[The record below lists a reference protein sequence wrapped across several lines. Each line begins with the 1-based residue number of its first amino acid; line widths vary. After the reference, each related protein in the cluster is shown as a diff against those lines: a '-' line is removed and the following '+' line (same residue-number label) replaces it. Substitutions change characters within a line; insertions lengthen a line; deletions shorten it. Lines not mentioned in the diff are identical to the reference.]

1 MNKYSLAIADAIIP
15 GIVQPLSN
23 WFPLV
28 PSYLAVFCA
37 VLVILTVVTILLR
50 LTVYQYLVFL
60 NHRVLRLIHQE
71 SLRKKPRIIEEIEHR
86 LQQSFPNLDRINT
99 AALVDQVSSQNLSRN
114 QKLDYFCRLL
124 PNLLLAL
131 GLLGTFLGITINLNE
146 LSQTINEF
154 GLGSIDDLVQQVQ
167 RPLQGM
173 GVAFISSLTA
183 VSCSALLTLV
193 NLLRNTQIAR
203 YQLLSALE
211 DYIDNVYVPSLGHKT
226 PLDQAVDRLE
236 SFFERFSHQ
245 FGISVREAVESSLGE
260 KVSEIVEG
268 NREANHL
275 ANQVYSRFLESAGA
289 MKSGATIFRESAN
302 IFERSQ
308 FAHKLASSTEHMV
321 TTQRELSRSA
331 SVLNQSTQSIQMAIA
346 ALQSSSEEMIRLSE
360 QVNLSTQ
367 QSSEVLGMTQAN
379 QHSLGDVV
387 NQLQQASHIFHS
399 VIRTLDLLQ
408 KRLDTRSDRLIN
420 VHAELSKLIEVMRDY
435 TEDVTVTLQTM
446 GDRLVAAISDTKN
459 YPSQK
464 QEFTTKI
471 SQLGSD
477 LNLVQSHLAEL
488 VQNLGNHQPAE
499 GTAQTRISQPPEPP
513 EQSDQLN
520 PFQGESLNEPT

>member
-1 MNKYSLAIADAIIP
+1 MNRYSSAIADAIIP
-15 GIVQPLSN
+15 AIVQPLSN
-23 WFPLV
+23 WFPLM

-37 VLVILTVVTILLR
+37 GLVILTAISLLVR
-50 LTVYQYLVFL
+50 FSVYQHLVFL
-60 NHRVLRLIHQE
+60 SHRVRRLIHQD
-71 SLRKKPRIIEEIEHR
+71 SLRKKPRIVAEIEQR
-86 LQQSFPNLDRINT
+86 LEQSLPTLDRINT
-99 AALVDQVSSQNLSRN
+99 AALVDQVYSQQLSRN
-114 QKLDYFCRLL
+114 QQLDYFCRLV

-131 GLLGTFLGITINLNE
+131 GLLGTFLGITMNLNE

-167 RPLQGM
+167 KPLQGM

-183 VSCSALLTLV
+183 VSCSAFLTLV
-193 NLLRNTQIAR
+193 NLLRNTNVAR

-211 DYIDNVYVPSLGHKT
+211 DYVDNVYYPSLGHKT
-226 PLDQAVDRLE
+226 SLDRAVDRLE
-236 SFFERFSHQ
+236 DFFQQFSHQ
-245 FGISVREAVESSLGE
+245 FGLSVKQAVEESLGE
-260 KVSEIVEG
+260 KVSAMVEG

-275 ANQVYSRFLESAGA
+275 ASQVYTRFLESAGA

-308 FAHKLASSTEHMV
+308 FAHKLATSTEHLV

-331 SVLNQSTQSIQMAIA
+331 SILNQSTQSIQMAIA
-346 ALQSSSEEMIRLSE
+346 GLQSSNDEIIRMSE
-360 QVNLSTQ
+360 QVGLATK

-387 NQLQQASHIFHS
+387 NKLQQASHIFHS

-420 VHAELSKLIEVMRDY
+420 VHSELSKLIEVVRDY
-435 TEDVTVTLQTM
+435 TEDVTVSLQGM
-446 GDRLVAAISDTKN
+446 GDRLVGAINQSGTVS
-459 YPSQK
+459 PSQK
-464 QEFTTKI
+464 QEVTTKI
-471 SQLGSD
+471 SQLGTD

-488 VQNLGNHQPAE
+488 VQNLDSDRQAGGAAP
-499 GTAQTRISQPPEPP
+499 TRISHSS
-513 EQSDQLN
+513 EQSEAAN
-520 PFQGESLNEPT
+520 PFNSESLDEPK

>member
-1 MNKYSLAIADAIIP
+1 MNANIYAIAPLIMP
-15 GIVQPLSN
+15 GLIQLPSN
-23 WFPLV
+23 WLILV
-28 PSYLAVFCA
+28 PSYLAIFCA
-37 VLVILTVVTILLR
+37 VLVIFTATAILLR
-50 LTVYQYLVFL
+50 VIVYQNLTAIG
-60 NHRVLRLIHQE
+60 HRVRKLIHQE
-71 SLRKKPRIIEEIEHR
+71 SLRKKPQIVEELEHR
-86 LQQSFPNLDRINT
+86 LQQSLAILDQINT
-99 AALVDQVSSQNLSRN
+99 TALVDQVYSQQLSKN
-114 QKLDYFCRLL
+114 QQLDYFCRLL
-124 PNLLLAL
+124 PNLLLAF
-131 GLLGTFLGITINLNE
+131 GLLGTFLGITMNLNE

-154 GLGSIDDLVQQVQ
+154 GMSSIDDLVQQVQ

-193 NLLRNTQIAR
+193 NLFRNTNVAR

-211 DYIDNVYVPSLGHKT
+211 DYVDNVYIPSLGQKN
-226 PLDQAVDRLE
+226 PMERSVDRLE
-236 SFFERFSHQ
+236 EFFQRFTHE
-245 FGISVREAVESSLGE
+245 FGISVRQAVEQSLGE
-260 KVSEIVEG
+260 KVTAIMDG

-275 ANQVYSRFLESAGA
+275 ANQVYTRFLESAGA

-308 FAHKLASSTEHMV
+308 FAHKLASSMESLV

-331 SVLNQSTQSIQMAIA
+331 GILNQSTQSILMAIA
-346 ALQSSSEEMIRLSE
+346 ALQSSNAEMVRLSE
-360 QVNLSTQ
+360 QVNLTTK

-420 VHAELSKLIEVMRDY
+420 VHAELSKLIEVVRDY
-435 TEDVTVTLQTM
+435 TEDVTENLQTM
-446 GDRLVAAISDTKN
+446 GDRLVVAINENGTVSN
-459 YPSQK
+459 SQK
-464 QEFTTKI
+464 QDVTTKI

-477 LNLVQSHLAEL
+477 LNMVKSHLGEL
-488 VQNLGNHQPAE
+488 VKNLGSHPQTGDGE
-499 GTAQTRISQPPEPP
+499 STRISYPPE
-513 EQSDQLN
+513 S
-520 PFQGESLNEPT
+520 